1 MSGVQKTVAELR
13 REYARETLDESQVA
27 PDPFDQFGRWFA
39 QARQSDLTDANA
51 MTLATCDAGNHPS
64 ARIVLL
70 KDFDARGF
78 VFFTNYESR
87 KGHELAHNPSAALL
101 FYWHALERQIRIE
114 GSIEKI
120 SVPESDEYF
129 QSRPLGARL
138 GAWASPQSEVM
149 PSRASLQQRYAEFAQ
164 RFESEPPRPPH
175 WGGYRLKP
183 NLLEFWQGRPDRMH
197 DRVRY
202 TLQNDMR
209 WEIERLAP

>member
-1 MSGVQKTVAELR
+1 MSDAQKTVAELR
-13 REYARETLDESQVA
+13 REYARDTLDESQVA

-51 MTLATCDAGNHPS
+51 MTLATSDAENRPS

-78 VFFTNYESR
+78 VFFTNYDSR
-87 KGHELAHNPSAALL
+87 KGHDLAYNPSAALL

-120 SVPESDEYF
+120 SAIESDEYF
-129 QSRPLGARL
+129 QSRPLGASL
-138 GAWASPQSEVM
+138 GAWASPQSEVV
-149 PSRASLQQRYAEFAQ
+149 PSRAFLEQRFADFTQRY
-164 RFESEPPRPPH
+164 ESEPPRPAH
-175 WGGYRLKP
+175 WGGYRIKP

-197 DRVRY
+197 DRIRY
-202 TLQNDMR
+202 RMQNEMR

>member
-1 MSGVQKTVAELR
+1 MQKTVAQLR
-13 REYARETLDESQVA
+13 REYAREKLDESQVA
-27 PDPFDQFGRWFA
+27 PDPFDQFGRWFT
-39 QARQSDLTDANA
+39 QARESGLTDANA
-51 MTLATCDAGNHPS
+51 MTLATCDAESRPA

-87 KGHELAHNPSAALL
+87 KGHELARNPGAALL

-114 GSIEKI
+114 GSIEKVSAI
-120 SVPESDEYF
+120 ESDEYF

-138 GAWASPQSEVM
+138 GAWASPQSEVV
-149 PSRASLQQRYAEFAQ
+149 PNRAFLEQRYADFAG
-164 RFESEPPRPPH
+164 RYESDPPRPPH
-175 WGGYRLKP
+175 WGGYRIKP

-197 DRVRY
+197 DRIRY
-202 TLQNDMR
+202 RLQNEMR